1 MDSTTS
7 GVLGIFGILAS
18 GAGLLYTAINH
29 KKFKCVCNYDCLTK
43 KSNIN
48 DRNTIYIKIN
58 KQNIFKVINIWTCN
72 KNINKINIPWK
83 KNITC

>member
-1 MDSTTS
+1 MLLS
-7 GVLGIFGILAS
+7 ILYS
-18 GAGLLYTAINH
+18 IKECLNKICP

-58 KQNIFKVINIWTCN
+58 KQNIFKVINIWTCT